1 AAVTSA
7 CSWAP
12 RRCETT
18 GRWSWRRCW
27 TTRPPPARLG
37 CRADERAVDLQQRLA
52 LAAGEV
58 RVRADRGLDGARA
71 VVLLGSEP
79 GLLVQRVGRA
89 VERRGDRI
97 EHALGRLAQ
106 PALDLRQV
114 RIRDPG
120 EVRELAHAQ
129 LAQLPLA

>member
-1 AAVTSA
+1 M
-7 CSWAP
+7 
-12 RRCETT
+12 
-18 GRWSWRRCW
+18 
-27 TTRPPPARLG
+27 
-37 CRADERAVDLQQRLA
+37 
-52 LAAGEV
+52 

-129 LAQLPLA
+129 LAQLPLAANDLAELGRTRLSGHLTLHDIPERG